1 MHDPVPVPTL
11 PFCGDLMKRHGLC
24 FLLALC
30 MGATDLALAQS
41 SSDSAI
47 KSTIIGQRHACVSGG
62 ASGFACSNIDLLA
75 KLSVDDLRATVSPED
90 DVHITDLND
99 IWGWTDPDTGDEYA
113 LVGMEHGVS
122 FVNITDPI
130 NPVVTGTLRSHNP
143 LTRSI
148 WRDMKVYRDHMFV
161 VVDGFSGFPENGVQV
176 FDLTQLRG
184 VTEPRLFSGS
194 AHYDGIASAHNI
206 AINEETGFAYVV
218 GSRGGTNGPNCGVGL
233 HMIDIKDPLNPTY
246 AGCFNDPN
254 SGRSNSGY
262 THDVQCVIYR
272 GPDERYQGREICL
285 GSNETRLSIAD
296 VTDKENPT
304 LIASVSYPEV
314 GYAHQGWLTKDQEY
328 FLMNDEFDERG
339 LGYTRTIIWDID
351 VLDDPIFMRPFEN
364 PVGSTDHNLYIRNGY
379 AFQANYR
386 SGLRIIDI
394 EDIHAPQEIGFFD
407 TVPDNDSPGFLGA
420 WSAYPFFDSNTI
432 IVSSIH
438 EGLFVLQATNH
449 RSRVSTEEEAEVPES
464 FHLSSVY
471 PNPFNPNALVTLSL
485 AEAQAVRIAAYDLHG
500 REVALLHNGHLPV
513 GAHDFRFEAG
523 HLPSGVYAIKAIGA
537 GATQVSMA
545 TLAK

>member
-1 MHDPVPVPTL
+1 
-11 PFCGDLMKRHGLC
+11 MKRHGLC
-24 FLLALC
+24 LLLALF
-30 MGATDLALAQS
+30 MGVANLAFAQS
-41 SSDSAI
+41 PVDTTITGHRYQCISGSA
-47 KSTIIGQRHACVSGG
+47 A
-62 ASGFACSNIDLLA
+62 GFPCSNIDLLS
-75 KLSVDDLRATVSPED
+75 KISVHDLQQATIPVED
-90 DVHITDLND
+90 HVTDLAD

-113 LVGMEHGVS
+113 LVGMENGVA
-122 FVNITDPI
+122 FVNVTDPV
-130 NPVVTGTLRSHNP
+130 NPVLTGTLRSHNP
-143 LTRSI
+143 GTRSL
-148 WRDMKVYRDHMFV
+148 WRDMKVYLDHMFV
-161 VVDGFSGFPENGVQV
+161 VVDGSSDNGVQI

-184 VTEPRLFSGS
+184 VADPRPFAES
-194 AHYDGIASAHNI
+194 AYYDGVSTAHNI

-233 HMIDIKDPLNPTY
+233 HIIDIKDPLNPTY
-246 AGCFNDPN
+246 AGCFNDPASGN
-254 SGRSNSGY
+254 SNNGY
-262 THDVQCVIYR
+262 THDVQCVIYN

-285 GSNETRLSIAD
+285 GSNVTRLSIAD

-304 LIASVSYPEV
+304 LIASVSYPGV
-314 GYAHQGWLTKDQEY
+314 GYAHQGWLTEDQEY
-328 FLMNDEFDERG
+328 FLMNDEFDESQG
-339 LGYTRTIIWDID
+339 LTSTRTIIWDID
-351 VLDDPIFMRPFEN
+351 KLDDPIFMQPFEN

-379 AFQANYR
+379 AYQANYR

-394 EDIHAPQEIGFFD
+394 EDVYAHAPREIGFFD
-407 TVPDNDSPGFLGA
+407 TVPGSDSPGFWGA
-420 WSAYPFFDSNTI
+420 WSAYPFFSSNTI
-432 IVSSIH
+432 IVSSIS
-438 EGLFVLQATNH
+438 EGLFVLQATNQ

-485 AEAQAVRIAAYDLHG
+485 AEAQAVRIAAYDLTG
-500 REVALLHNGHLPV
+500 REVALLHEGRLPV

>member
-1 MHDPVPVPTL
+1 
-11 PFCGDLMKRHGLC
+11 MKRDGLC
-24 FLLALC
+24 LLLALC
-30 MGATDLALAQS
+30 MGAADLALAQS
-41 SSDSAI
+41 PDNPAVR
-47 KSTIIGQRHACVSGG
+47 STITGQRHPCVSGG
-62 ASGFACSNIDLLA
+62 AAGFSCSNIDLLA
-75 KLSVDDLRATVSPED
+75 KLSVGDLEATVPLQYHLHTT
-90 DVHITDLND
+90 DVSDV
-99 IWGWTDPDTGDEYA
+99 WGWTDPDTGDEYA
-113 LVGMEHGVS
+113 LVGMEHGVA
-122 FVNITDPI
+122 FVNVTDPV
-130 NPVVTGTLRSHNP
+130 NPVLTGGLRSHNP
-143 LTRSI
+143 DTRSY
-148 WRDMKVYRDHMFV
+148 WRDIKVYRDHMFV
-161 VVDGFSGFPENGVQV
+161 VVDAFPDNGVQV

-184 VTEPRLFSGS
+184 VTELRQFTES
-194 AHYDGIASAHNI
+194 AHYGGVSTAHNI

-218 GSRGGTNGPNCGVGL
+218 GSRGREGCGTGL

-246 AGCFNDPN
+246 AGCFADP
-254 SGRSNSGY
+254 SAEY
-262 THDVQCVIYR
+262 THDVQCVIYH

-285 GSNETRLSIAD
+285 GSNESRLSIVD

-304 LIASVSYPEV
+304 LIASVSYPGV
-314 GYAHQGWLTKDQEY
+314 GYAHQGWLTEDQEY
-328 FLMNDEFDERG
+328 FLMNDEFDEQD
-339 LGYTRTIIWDID
+339 LTYTRTIIWDID

-379 AFQANYR
+379 AFQANYT

-407 TVPDNDSPGFLGA
+407 TVPDNDNIGYLGA

-432 IVSSIH
+432 VVSSIH

-471 PNPFNPNALVTLSL
+471 PNPFNPNALVTLSM
-485 AEAQAVRIAAYDLHG
+485 AEAQAVRIAAYDLNG

-513 GAHDFRFEAG
+513 GVHDFRFEAG